1 MTDSYIISKMNEFMF
16 RLTGQMAGWLT
27 KKLPRLTDRWWDDLV
42 LNNLSTM
49 QRTQV
54 ENAGITTIEG
64 LDLAAIL
71 RIYDRN
77 WFVITSSYFIN
88 NKDRQHIRFMI

>member
-16 RLTGQMAGWLT
+16 RLTGRMGGWLAN
-27 KKLPRLTDRWWDDLV
+27 KLPRLTDRWWDDLV
-42 LNNLSTM
+42 LNNLSTL
-49 QRTQV
+49 QRAQL
-54 ENAGITTIEG
+54 ESAGINTIEG

-77 WFVITSSYFIN
+77 WFVITSSYFIG
-88 NKDRQHIRFMI
+88 RW